1 MDTTYNHTMDKQLWN
16 GNIGLIPRN
25 IKMVKKNIYM
35 YIKKQIGVNIQLQ
48 TFSFLE
54 NIVQVFVHS
63 TIKRLIR
70 SKIQKLYTLFT

>member
-16 GNIGLIPRN
+16 GNIGN
-25 IKMVKKNIYM
+25 IKLVKKNIYM
-35 YIKKQIGVNIQLQ
+35 YIKKQIGVNIKLQ

-70 SKIQKLYTLFT
+70 SKIQKLYTLST